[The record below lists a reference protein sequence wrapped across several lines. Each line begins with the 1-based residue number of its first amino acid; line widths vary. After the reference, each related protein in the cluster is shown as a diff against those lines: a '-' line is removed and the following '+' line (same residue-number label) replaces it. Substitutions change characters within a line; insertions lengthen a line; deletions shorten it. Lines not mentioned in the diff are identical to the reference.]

1 MAEAVVPSVVEAA
14 EAASVKK
21 ERRKDLSFLFF
32 LEKIVYNLNR
42 ILIKVSDDMKYK
54 IMDGN
59 EACITV
65 SYNFT
70 EVAGI
75 YPITPSSTMAELADK
90 WASDGITNMFG
101 TPVKVVEMQSEAGA
115 AGMIHGSLQAGC
127 LTTTYTA
134 SQGLLLMIPNMYKIA
149 GELLPCVINV
159 AARSL
164 ATHSLSILGDHQDI
178 YATRSTGF
186 AILASSS
193 VQQVMDLTGV
203 AHLSAIKGRVPFINF
218 FDGFR
223 TSHELD
229 KIKVIDT
236 DKLKELVD
244 VSALEEFRNRSLN
257 PANPKTRG
265 TTQNDDIYF
274 QNVEARNRYY
284 DNLPNIVNDYMQE
297 VNKIT
302 GEDYK
307 PFNYYGSSNAKRII
321 VAMGSVC
328 ETIKEVV
335 DKLNES
341 NEEVGLIEVHL
352 YRPFSKEYLLNV
364 LPESVE
370 RIAVLDRTKEPGSL
384 GEPLYLDINGALA
397 NKNIE
402 IIGGRYGLSS
412 KNTTPADINGVF
424 EYLKQDKIESN
435 FTIGIIDDVTN
446 RSIEPVP
453 LVLNNQATEFLI
465 YGYGSDGMVS
475 ASKDIMKITGDATN
489 AYVQGYF
496 QYDSKKSGGLTKCHL
511 RFSKDIIRSTYYVS
525 KPSLVMCTKES
536 YLKQY
541 SMLDGIKKHGIFILN
556 TSKSKEEVLNEL
568 SNHDYNILVEKGI
581 KFYIIDASKLAS
593 ECELGNKISS
603 IMETILF
610 NIGHIMPYDYAITK
624 IKEDIETKF
633 ANKGNDLVNKN
644 IEAIDQ
650 ALGYLELVP
659 IGDQVKVEEEKE
671 EKDIFELISSGKG
684 DSLKVSDFI
693 KYEDGTYDPGLSK
706 KEKRNISSEAPKY
719 NPENCIACNMCS
731 FVCPHAVIRPF
742 LLNAEEVEKAPESLK
757 EDLIDANIKGEDL
770 KFTIG
775 ISLPDCTG
783 CHLCEN
789 ICPGKKGEKAL
800 TFENIEELKKTKAEA
815 YEYLFNSVSEKN
827 VLGKNTVKGS
837 QFKNPKFEF
846 SGACSG
852 CGETPYLKLLT
863 QLFGD
868 NMVIANATGCSS
880 IYSASLPTTA
890 YSIPWANSL
899 FEDNAEYGYGM
910 KIADKTIKNRIIS
923 LIENNLSKVAKKEK
937 KIYEE
942 YVKDITEESGNALY
956 DIIDDTKIEGLKE
969 LKEYIKKKSI
979 WIVGGDG
986 WAYDIGFSG
995 IDHVLANY
1003 ENVNILVLDTE
1014 VYSNTGGQSSKSSK
1028 IGSIAKFTAKGKEVA
1043 KKDLAKIA
1051 LTYPHVYVGS
1061 ICLGANM
1068 QHTVNTL
1075 IEAENYNGPSIVF
1088 AYAPCI
1094 SQGILTGM
1102 STTIQEEKKAVDT
1115 GYYPLFHY
1123 NPETKEFKLDAKPD
1137 FSRYFEFVAGEDR
1150 YRMLKK
1156 INPDKYQELLEQNRI
1171 NAIERYNYYVEL
1183 EESSKT
1189 KKEEN

>member
-1 MAEAVVPSVVEAA
+1 
-14 EAASVKK
+14 
-21 ERRKDLSFLFF
+21 
-32 LEKIVYNLNR
+32 
-42 ILIKVSDDMKYK
+42 MKYK

-65 SYNFT
+65 SYLFT

-75 YPITPSSTMAELADK
+75 YPITPSSTMAELADSWSSNDK
-90 WASDGITNMFG
+90 KNMFG
-101 TPVKVVEMQSEAGA
+101 SPVKVVEMQSEAGA

-127 LTTTYTA
+127 LTSTYTA

-193 VQQVMDLTGV
+193 PQQVMDLTGV
-203 AHLSAIKGRVPFINF
+203 AHLSAIKGRVPFINM

-223 TSHELD
+223 TSHELQ
-229 KIKVIDT
+229 KVRVIDEE
-236 DKLKELVD
+236 KLVKLVD
-244 VSALEEFRNRSLN
+244 QDALKEFRNRSLN
-257 PANPKTRG
+257 PLHPVTRG

-274 QNVEARNRYY
+274 QNLEARNRYY
-284 DNLPNIVNDYMQE
+284 EALPDIVNNYMQE

-307 PFNYYGSSNAKRII
+307 PFNYYGSNKAKRVI

-335 DKLNES
+335 DTLN
-341 NEEVGLIEVHL
+341 NEGQDVGLVEVHL
-352 YRPFSKEYLLNV
+352 YRPFSSKYLLDV
-364 LPESVE
+364 LPVSVE
-370 RIAVLDRTKEPGSL
+370 KVAVLDRTKEPGSL
-384 GEPLYLDINGALA
+384 GEPLYLDVSNAILNDD
-397 NKNIE
+397 KNIKV
-402 IIGGRYGLSS
+402 IGGRYGLSS
-412 KNTTPADINGVF
+412 KNTTPEDINAVY
-424 EYLKQDKIESN
+424 EYLKEDNIESD
-435 FTIGIIDDVTN
+435 FTIGIVDDVTYK
-446 RSIEPVP
+446 SLAPVP
-453 LVLNNQATEFLI
+453 IKIDNNNIEFLI

-475 ASKDIMKITGDATN
+475 ASKDIMKITGTATN

-496 QYDSKKSGGLTKCHL
+496 QYDSKKSGGVTKSHL
-511 RFSKDIIRSTYYVS
+511 RFSKNPIRSTYYVE

-536 YLKQY
+536 YLKQFK
-541 SMLDGIKKHGIFILN
+541 MLDGLKKNGIFILN
-556 TSKSKEEVLNEL
+556 TDKSKKEIL
-568 SNHDYNILVEKGI
+568 SYLTPHDYNLLINKNI
-581 KFYIIDASKLAS
+581 NFYIVDANKLAN
-593 ECELGNKISS
+593 ELGLGNKISS

-610 NIGHIMPYDYAITK
+610 KIGHIMPFDFSLYRM
-624 IKEDIETKF
+624 KEDIEKKF
-633 ANKGNDLVNKN
+633 SNKGNDIVSKN
-644 IEAIDQ
+644 IEAIDN
-650 ALGYLELVP
+650 AFKYFELVEIP
-659 IGDQVKVEEEKE
+659 DKIKIEKE
-671 EKDIFELISSGKG
+671 EKEPKNIFEVISSGNG

-693 KYEDGTYDPGLSK
+693 KYEDGTYEGGLSK
-706 KEKRNISSEAPKY
+706 LEKRNISSEGPCWNPK
-719 NPENCIACNMCS
+719 NCIQCNMCS

-742 LLNAEEVEKAPESLK
+742 LLNEEEVEKAPESLK
-757 EDLIDANIKGEDL
+757 ADLIDANIKGENL
-770 KFTIG
+770 KFAIG

-783 CHLCEN
+783 CGLCKN
-789 ICPGKKGEKAL
+789 ICPGRKGEKAL
-800 TFENIEELKKTKAEA
+800 TFEKIEELKKTKADA
-815 YEYLFNSVSEKN
+815 YEYLFTKVSEKK
-827 VLGKNTVKGS
+827 VMKTDTIKGS
-837 QFKNPKFEF
+837 QFASPKFEF
-846 SGACSG
+846 PGACAG

-868 NMVIANATGCSS
+868 NMMVANATGCSS

-899 FEDNAEYGYGM
+899 FEDNAEYGFGM
-910 KIADKTIKNRIIS
+910 KIADKTMKTRIQS
-923 LIENNLSKVAKKEK
+923 LIEENLDKVPAKDK
-937 KIYEE
+937 KIYQAYLEN
-942 YVKDITEESGNALY
+942 ITNESSNALY
-956 DIIDDTKIEGLKE
+956 DIVDKTKIDGLKE
-969 LKEYIKKKSI
+969 LKDYIKKKSI
-979 WIVGGDG
+979 WMIGGDG
-986 WAYDIGFSG
+986 WAYDIGFAG
-995 IDHVLANY
+995 IDHVLANH
-1003 ENVNILVLDTE
+1003 EDVNILVLDTE

-1028 IGSIAKFTAKGKEVA
+1028 IGSIAKFTAKGKEIA

-1068 QHTVNTL
+1068 QHTVKILN
-1075 IEAENYNGPSIVF
+1075 EAEKYNGPSIVF

-1102 STTIQEEKKAVDT
+1102 STTIEEEKKAVET
-1115 GYYPLFHY
+1115 GYYPIFHY
-1123 NPETKEFKLDAKPD
+1123 NPETKEFKLDCKPD
-1137 FSRYFEFVAGEDR
+1137 FSRYFEFIAGEDR

-1183 EESSKT
+1183 EESSKM
-1189 KKEEN
+1189 KKEES